1 MRQRPCCAGQARQ
14 KGKGQGSRDQ
24 HGSEE
29 RHYRPAQR
37 QRQCAWFAVGS
48 AQPDETG
55 SDAGQ
60 EGQHMARRVA
70 VSQRACHDQGQQD
83 DAHDMTGQSAQQM
96 RDHGID
102 QQFARCRRDQDRQ
115 RLSIIARDARDDRS
129 RTPWDQAARRHADM
143 ADPAAHAFAQRP
155 APVGE
160 AQLEP
165 GQQEQRL
172 HPPWQ
177 QVWRNQRGGQHQP
190 QQQAM
195 RRAQRPQLAAH
206 AGNPCRAIMAMARS
220 CCAAALRLR
229 VR

>member
-1 MRQRPCCAGQARQ
+1 MRQHPCRAGQACE
-14 KGKGQGSRDQ
+14 KGKGQRSRDQ
-24 HGSEE
+24 QRSED
-29 RHYRPAQR
+29 RHCRPAQR
-37 QRQCAWFAVGS
+37 QRQRTRLAVGT
-48 AQPDETG
+48 AQPQEAG
-55 SDAGQ
+55 GDAGQ

-70 VSQRACHDQGQQD
+70 VGQGAGHHQGQQD

-102 QQFARCRRDQDRQ
+102 QQFARCRCDQDRQ
-115 RLSIIARDARDDRS
+115 RLSIIARDARDDRR

-143 ADPAAHAFAQRP
+143 ADPATHPAAQRP
-155 APVGE
+155 APVGK

-172 HPPWQ
+172 RPPWQ

-195 RRAQRPQLAAH
+195 RRAQRPQFAAH